1 MSDITEVDVA
11 RLIQQNNEQLLASM
25 QTMMDR
31 SVSELKRSS
40 TETSESHLKEI
51 KKLKYDE
58 PHKFKKKA
66 NEDQFKFN
74 VKVMDTISD
83 AKQSLEMNDQAKAK
97 EELSKGDKL
106 MSEQQKH
113 ILLADKSEFGWAT
126 VNEYKKH
133 ELAEDSDDEKRIY
146 KSELRAKAQKKQ
158 ALAKFPK
165 RNYQKRQSAE
175 DSNSSHSI
183 PVVVNRQTPYAHSTV
198 KFANKPGNCF
208 SCGKPGHWRS
218 DCPGLQSKN

>member
-74 VKVMDTISD
+74 IKVMDTISD
-83 AKQSLEMNDQAKAK
+83 AKQSLEKNDQAKAK

-106 MSEQQKH
+106 MSERQND

-146 KSELRAKAQKKQ
+146 KSELRVKAQKKQ
-158 ALAKFPK
+158 ALAKIPK
-165 RNYQKRQSAE
+165 RHQKRQSE

-183 PVVVNRQTPYAHSTV
+183 PVVVNRQTQTYAV
-198 KFANKPGNCF
+198 RLMPIV
-208 SCGKPGHWRS
+208 P
-218 DCPGLQSKN
+218 